1 MPNTFTGVGILWG
14 FPSTPTATTL
24 TGLGVLSQIQS
35 LDLNVKAQKD
45 QIKDGVNNT
54 SAVVFS
60 DHEQNVKIDFIPTS
74 STNTGNF
81 TISSLPAI
89 GATVALT
96 DASFSVISATFMVD
110 DVTISRGNTKAAMAT
125 ISLSRYLNNTV
136 P

>member
-1 MPNTFTGVGILWG
+1 MPNTFVGVGMLWG
-14 FPSTPTATTL
+14 FPNTPTATTL

-35 LDLNVKAQKD
+35 LDLSAKAQKE
-45 QIKDGVNNT
+45 QIKDAVGNT
-54 SAVVFS
+54 SAVAFT
-60 DHEQNVKIDFIPTS
+60 DHEQNVKLDFIPTS

-89 GATVALT
+89 GATVALADT
-96 DASFSVISATFMVD
+96 SFSVITATFMVD
-110 DVTISRGNTKAAMAT
+110 DVSIARGNTKAAMAT